1 MGISGLRKIYEDEI
15 GLGGEDL
22 DKNALVEA
30 ISAQRIS
37 KDIEK
42 LAKERSSD
50 LAGIS
55 NRELLEELFLKEG
68 ENISISTLKEYYQE
82 GKLERGQ
89 L

>member
-1 MGISGLRKIYEDEI
+1 MSISGLREIYEDEI

-22 DKNALVEA
+22 DENALIEA
-30 ISAQRIS
+30 ISAQRVS

-42 LAKERSSD
+42 LAKERSSA
-50 LAGIS
+50 LTEIS